1 MKLTDEYVQRLDE
14 EIGSTSDLVNQLP
27 DDPTYTFDVFIPDE
41 FEFHIEG
48 RFPNVKEARFMFG
61 SFDNPYYDH
70 HRKYGT
76 CYFWWNYWLYFTLH
90 NMRLGEVNEIKTIEP
105 DKFIMTMNNRATT
118 HRRFMMKWLD
128 YYNLLTD
135 SYFSWIRPTNWNFKR
150 MHSTFDS
157 DMIWSKEEKRYFLP
171 SQTWVT
177 KHDSP
182 HFEDDIPKEFYR
194 TFVNVV
200 NETSTKVVFVTEK
213 TWRCLLLG
221 KPFIVNGAPNFHKS
235 LKEKGFK
242 LYDEIF
248 DYSFDS
254 IENDEKRCQ
263 QIAQQL
269 YNLKDSD
276 LEQLYDSIYHKLI
289 YNQNLCKEMILN
301 NVGIPDI
308 KSSFLERHLN
318 MVEISKNKIQ
328 EKFDEM
334 FVKKLV

>member
-1 MKLTDEYVQRLDE
+1 MKLTDEYVKKLDE
-14 EIGSTSDLVNQLP
+14 EIGSTSNLINQLP
-27 DDPTYTFDVFIPDE
+27 DDPTYIFDVFIPDE
-41 FEFHIEG
+41 YEFHIEG

-61 SFDNPYYDH
+61 SFDNPYYDTH
-70 HRKYGT
+70 KKYGT

-90 NMRLGEVNEIKTIEP
+90 NIRLGEVSEIKSIQPE
-105 DKFIMTMNNRATT
+105 KFIMTMNNRATT

-135 SYFSWIRPTNWNFKR
+135 SYFSWIRPMNWNFKR

-157 DMIWSKEEKRYFLP
+157 DMIWSNEEKRYFLP

-182 HFEDDIPKEFYR
+182 NFEDDIPKEFYR

-200 NETSTKVVFVTEK
+200 NETTTNVIFITEK

-221 KPFIVNGAPNFHKS
+221 KPFLVNGAPNFHKS

-242 LYDEIF
+242 LYDDIF

-254 IENDEKRCQ
+254 IENDDKRCQ
-263 QIAQQL
+263 QIAKQL
-269 YNLKDSD
+269 YNLQDSD
-276 LEQLYDSIYHKLI
+276 FKKLHDSIYHKLV
-289 YNQNLCKEMILN
+289 YNQNLCKQMILN

-308 KSSFLERHLN
+308 KSSFLEMHLD
-318 MVEISKNKIQ
+318 MVEYTKSKLQ

-334 FVKKLV
+334 FVKKFV